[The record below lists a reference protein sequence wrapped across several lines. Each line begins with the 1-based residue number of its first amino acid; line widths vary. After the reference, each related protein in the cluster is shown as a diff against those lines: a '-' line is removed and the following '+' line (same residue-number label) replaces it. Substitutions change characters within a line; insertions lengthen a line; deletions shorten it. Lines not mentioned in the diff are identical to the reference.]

1 MTDTIKRNWW
11 LGVAALIA
19 ALQLVLSVGIWVD
32 KLTAET
38 MNINGVVVEL
48 PAEPLLDW
56 GAILLT
62 GGFVLA
68 AAALVAG
75 LYLRSRKPDRSR
87 WLIMAGLVPAALL
100 GVVFFWFPPFWIVSG
115 AAIAVIARIST
126 QGMRKELLTA

>member
-19 ALQLVLSVGIWVD
+19 GLHLVLGVVIWID

-38 MNINGVVVEL
+38 TSINGVVVEL

-62 GGFVLA
+62 GVMAVA
-68 AAALVAG
+68 AAAIIAG
-75 LYLRSRKPDRSR
+75 LYLRSQRPERSR
-87 WLIMAGLVPAALL
+87 WLIMIGVIPSVLI

-115 AAIAVIARIST
+115 AALAVLVRVSQEAKR
-126 QGMRKELLTA
+126 EPVPA